1 MAEKDIKEL
10 KSELRQRDFK
20 IKELESLIVH
30 DPLTGLFNRRGFLAL
45 ANKLFQDVRHFQK
58 NKAEREHFV
67 IKSFAIL
74 FFDIDNFKKLNDT
87 FSHKVGD
94 QILQFA
100 SSVIMGKVRIS
111 DFVGRW
117 GGEEIVVAL
126 IGSQEHDAYQKAEE
140 IRKAVKSRV
149 KIPKHPDLKITISA
163 GVAELD
169 GAYSLEELIK
179 RADEAM
185 YYSKLHGKNKV
196 TQYSQLVG
204 SKK

>member
-1 MAEKDIKEL
+1 
-10 KSELRQRDFK
+10 
-20 IKELESLIVH
+20 
-30 DPLTGLFNRRGFLAL
+30 
-45 ANKLFQDVRHFQK
+45 
-58 NKAEREHFV
+58 
-67 IKSFAIL
+67 
-74 FFDIDNFKKLNDT
+74 
-87 FSHKVGD
+87 
-94 QILQFA
+94 
-100 SSVIMGKVRIS
+100 MGKVRIS